1 MELEERR
8 LEVIRGM
15 EKLEKDRD
23 RETNKLR
30 RLTKQEL
37 YMQNFFL
44 IQDSLVTVL
53 NLDQQ
58 LIQRVSDWEDLLE
71 QNEEGDV
78 IFPARRELDA
88 HYAPDNAAFKEK
100 RTKVKEVRDAAEL
113 AISLFFVSLPSDQQH
128 TVRNQAR
135 IPHLQDLTQAKLT
148 IARHQIAEE
157 GDTNT
162 VPVVENDT

>member
-30 RLTKQEL
+30 RLTKQEIDT
-37 YMQNFFL
+37 QNFSL

-53 NLDQQ
+53 NLDQ
-58 LIQRVSDWEDLLE
+58 LIIQRVSDWEDLLE

-78 IFPARRELDA
+78 IFPVHIMLQTMLPLRK
-88 HYAPDNAAFKEK
+88 KEQK
-100 RTKVKEVRDAAEL
+100 
-113 AISLFFVSLPSDQQH
+113 
-128 TVRNQAR
+128 
-135 IPHLQDLTQAKLT
+135 
-148 IARHQIAEE
+148 
-157 GDTNT
+157 
-162 VPVVENDT
+162 

>member
-71 QNEEGDV
+71 QNEE
-78 IFPARRELDA
+78 
-88 HYAPDNAAFKEK
+88 
-100 RTKVKEVRDAAEL
+100 
-113 AISLFFVSLPSDQQH
+113 
-128 TVRNQAR
+128 
-135 IPHLQDLTQAKLT
+135 
-148 IARHQIAEE
+148 
-157 GDTNT
+157 
-162 VPVVENDT
+162 